1 MTLLFGLLTAFI
13 TELVKKVKARYGEA
27 LGTLMIYGV
36 IFLIALIWT
45 LLTTYQII
53 SPETIDKF
61 LTIVASAVATYEL
74 IIKRLSVLFPSA
86 GADKK

>member
-13 TELVKKVKARYGEA
+13 TEVVKKIKARYGEA
-27 LGTLMIYGV
+27 LGTAMIYGT

-53 SPETIDKF
+53 SSETINKF
-61 LTIVASAVATYEL
+61 LTIVASAVATYEI
-74 IIKRLSVLFPSA
+74 IIKRLSVILPIS
-86 GADKK
+86 GSNKK

>member
-13 TELVKKVKARYGEA
+13 TELVKKIKARYGEA
-27 LGTLMIYGV
+27 LGTAMIYGT

-45 LLTTYQII
+45 ILTTYQII
-53 SPETIDKF
+53 SPETINKF

-74 IIKRLSVLFPSA
+74 IIKRLSGFLPS
-86 GADKK
+86 GSNKK

>member
-27 LGTLMIYGV
+27 LGTAMIYGV

-45 LLTTYQII
+45 ILTTYQII
-53 SPETIDKF
+53 SPETINKF

-74 IIKRLSVLFPSA
+74 IIKRLSGFLPS
-86 GADKK
+86 GSNKK